1 LAPSQESD
9 EVVLRQFRV
18 AQDLAQQP
26 PSNDVSGVDR
36 DSHDATIGVPQPNM
50 ASALPCLGKAS
61 LFERAAQFARLDCA
75 KSVAARRS
83 LLPSS

>member
-1 LAPSQESD
+1 M
-9 EVVLRQFRV
+9 
-18 AQDLAQQP
+18 
-26 PSNDVSGVDR
+26 DR

-75 KSVAARRS
+75 KPVAARRS